1 MGEELKVINLGTINR
16 KSFDLEEKSRKQSL
30 EPDFSRKMFKKNGVI
45 TKLGRVFTEKELM
58 KYNLI

>member
-1 MGEELKVINLGTINR
+1 MINLGTINR